1 MKRAF
6 LRTVWLELQN
16 LLRKQ
21 LPWLAWAGFCLVVL
35 TARFSPWLRE
45 SYLPTIWAESL
56 LLIVLEFL
64 LPYFLMAAL
73 VVVLLPVFAGKE
85 ERGLRDT
92 AIPCL
97 LGKRGRDLAKIL
109 AAEGYALFLCLV
121 FSGSAILLCGAVDGL
136 GDLSAEVTVVGDV
149 TLFPVWTVGEQGW
162 FAILSLGAGCVLL
175 TLVVLFISARSRD
188 VITAAG
194 TTAVLLLFEFLFH
207 WFGFKPPL
215 REINL
220 WVFFR
225 PYYFF
230 LLELFPFSPVGNLL
244 TLWGVLAAG
253 GMTALMILRGWKED

>member
-16 LLRKQ
+16 LLGKQ
-21 LPWLAWAGFCLVVL
+21 LPWLVWAGFCLAVL

-64 LPYFLMAAL
+64 QPYFLMAAL
-73 VVVLLPVFAGKE
+73 VVALLPVFAGRE

-97 LGKRGRDLAKIL
+97 LGKRGRGLAKIL
-109 AAEGYALFLCLV
+109 AAEEYALLLCLV
-121 FSGSAILLCGAVDGL
+121 FSGSAALLCGAVDGL

-149 TLFPVWTVGEQGW
+149 TLFPVWTVGKQVW
-162 FAILSLGAGCVLL
+162 FAILSQGTGCVLL
-175 TLVVLFISARSRD
+175 TLVVLFISAHSRD
-188 VITAAG
+188 VITAVGA
-194 TTAVLLLFEFLFH
+194 TAVLLLFEFLFH

-244 TLWGVLAAG
+244 ALAGVLAGG
-253 GMTALMILRGWKED
+253 GMTALVILRSWKKD

>member
-16 LLRKQ
+16 LLGKQ
-21 LPWLAWAGFCLVVL
+21 LPWLVWSGFCLAVL
-35 TARFSPWLRE
+35 TACFSPWLRE
-45 SYLPTIWAESL
+45 SYIPTIWAESL
-56 LLIVLEFL
+56 LLMVLEFL

-73 VVVLLPVFAGKE
+73 VIALLPVFAGRE

-92 AIPCL
+92 ATPCL
-97 LGKRGRDLAKIL
+97 LGEQGRNWVKVL
-109 AAEGYALFLCLV
+109 AAEGYALLLCLV
-121 FSGSAILLCGAVDGL
+121 FSGSAALLCGAGGSL

-149 TLFPVWTVGEQGW
+149 TLFPVWTVGEQAW

-175 TLVVLFISARSRD
+175 TLAVLFISARSRD

-194 TTAVLLLFEFLFH
+194 ATAVLLLFEFLFH

-215 REINL
+215 REVNL

-244 TLWGVLAAG
+244 ALGGVLAAIG
-253 GMTALMILRGWKED
+253 TAALVILRSWKKD

>member
-16 LLRKQ
+16 LLGKQ
-21 LPWLAWAGFCLVVL
+21 LPWLVWAGFCLAVL

-56 LLIVLEFL
+56 LLMVLEFL
-64 LPYFLMAAL
+64 QPYFLMAAL
-73 VVVLLPVFAGKE
+73 VTALLPIFAGRE

-92 AIPCL
+92 ATPCL
-97 LGKRGRDLAKIL
+97 LGKRGRNYAKVL
-109 AAEGYALFLCLV
+109 AAGGYALLLCLV
-121 FSGSAILLCGAVDGL
+121 FSGSAVLLCGAADGF

-149 TLFPVWTVGEQGW
+149 TLFPVWTVGEQAG
-162 FAILSLGAGCVLL
+162 FAMFSLGVGCVLL
-175 TLVVLFISARSRD
+175 TLVVLFVSARSRD

-215 REINL
+215 REVNL

-244 TLWGVLAAG
+244 ALGGVLAGG
-253 GMTALMILRGWKED
+253 GMTVLVILLIWRKD

>member
-1 MKRAF
+1 MKWAF

-16 LLRKQ
+16 LLGKQ
-21 LPWLAWAGFCLVVL
+21 LPWLVWAGFCLAVL
-35 TARFSPWLRE
+35 AACFSPWLRE

-56 LLIVLEFL
+56 LLMVLEFL
-64 LPYFLMAAL
+64 QPYFLMAAL
-73 VVVLLPVFAGKE
+73 VVALLPVFAGRE

-109 AAEGYALFLCLV
+109 AAEGYALLLCLG
-121 FSGSAILLCGAVDGL
+121 FSGSAALLCGAGGGL

-149 TLFPVWTVGEQGW
+149 TLFPVWTVGEQAG

-175 TLVVLFISARSRD
+175 TLAVLFITARSRD

-194 TTAVLLLFEFLFH
+194 ATAVLLLFEFLFH
-207 WFGFKPPL
+207 WFGFKTPL

>member
-16 LLRKQ
+16 LLGKQ
-21 LPWLAWAGFCLVVL
+21 LPWLAWAGFCLTVL
-35 TARFSPWLRE
+35 TVRFSPWLRE
-45 SYLPTIWAESL
+45 SYLPTTWAENL
-56 LLIVLEFL
+56 LLVVLEFL

-73 VVVLLPVFAGKE
+73 VVALLPVFAGKE
-85 ERGLRDT
+85 ERGIRDT
-92 AIPCL
+92 ATPCL
-97 LGKRGRDLAKIL
+97 LGKRGRSFAKVL
-109 AAEGYALFLCLV
+109 AAEGYALLLCLG
-121 FSGSAILLCGAVDGL
+121 FSGSAVLLCGP

-149 TLFPVWTVGEQGW
+149 HLLPVWTVGGQAA

-175 TLVVLFISARSRD
+175 TLVVLFFSARSRD

-194 TTAVLLLFEFLFH
+194 AAAVLLLFEFLFH

-244 TLWGVLAAG
+244 ALAGVLAGG
-253 GMTALMILRGWKED
+253 GMTMLVILRGWKKD

>member
-6 LRTVWLELQN
+6 LHTVWLELQN

-21 LPWLAWAGFCLVVL
+21 LPWLAWAGFCLAVL
-35 TARFSPWLRE
+35 TVRFSPWLRE
-45 SYLPTIWAESL
+45 SYLPTICAESL

-121 FSGSAILLCGAVDGL
+121 FSGSAALLCGAGGGL

-149 TLFPVWTVGEQGW
+149 TLFPVWTVGEQAG

-188 VITAAG
+188 VITTAG
-194 TTAVLLLFEFLFH
+194 ATAVLLLFEFLFH

-244 TLWGVLAAG
+244 ALGSVLGTG
-253 GMTALMILRGWKED
+253 GMMALVILRSWKKD